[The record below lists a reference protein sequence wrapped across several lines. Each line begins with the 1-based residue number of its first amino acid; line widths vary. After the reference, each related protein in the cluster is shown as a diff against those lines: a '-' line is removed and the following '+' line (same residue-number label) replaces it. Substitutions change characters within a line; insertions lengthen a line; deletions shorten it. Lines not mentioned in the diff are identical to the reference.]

1 MADSICVGCGMCCDG
16 TLFSHATI
24 KPNDDSS
31 LLVSLGFVVEGD
43 ESNRW
48 FTQPCQA
55 FGGGQ
60 CHVYEQRP
68 RTCRRFRCAL
78 LVEHEDGNLPAADAV
93 RVIRQA
99 ADVRDRVRDAAVTLL
114 GDDARTQAISALQTR
129 LNSIVESDVDRS
141 THAQLLLDLATLD
154 LLLKRRF
161 VPDRPVEPTS

>member
-1 MADSICVGCGMCCDG
+1 
-16 TLFSHATI
+16 
-24 KPNDDSS
+24 
-31 LLVSLGFVVEGD
+31 
-43 ESNRW
+43 
-48 FTQPCQA
+48 
-55 FGGGQ
+55 
-60 CHVYEQRP
+60 
-68 RTCRRFRCAL
+68 L
-78 LVEHEDGNLPAADAV
+78 LVEHEDGNLPAAEAV

-161 VPDRPVEPTS
+161 VPDRSVEPTS